1 MAIELK
7 NVSERT
13 WWLMYKLDLTVHWSG
28 YVDEENELV
37 SGLDKMELFTTE
49 EDLNTRIEE
58 LNFPS

>member
-13 WWLMYKLDLTVHWSG
+13 WWLMYKLDLTVHWLG

-49 EDLNTRIEE
+49 EDLNIRVEE

>member
-13 WWLMYKLDLTVHWSG
+13 WWLMYKLDLTFHCSG
-28 YVDEENELV
+28 YVDSENELI
-37 SGLDKMELFTTE
+37 SGLDKMELFITE
-49 EDLNTRIEE
+49 EELNERIEE

>member
-28 YVDEENELV
+28 YVDSDNELK

-49 EDLNTRIEE
+49 EDLNIRVEE